1 MGFFSGI
8 KKLGKSIKHTAKKVG
23 KGIHKGI
30 KWGKK
35 QLSKAKSIP
44 VVGDA
49 IRAAEDFT
57 PLGQIEA
64 GIDAVDDVTQG
75 NLKGA
80 LHNASRAGIPG
91 VSQAESAVDSA
102 QRFRRGDIQGGIR
115 SASQATA

>member
-64 GIDAVDDVTQG
+64 GIDGIDDLTQG

-80 LHNASRAGIPG
+80 LHNAARAGVPEVG
-91 VSQAESAVDSA
+91 RVESAVDSA
-102 QRFRRGDIQGGIR
+102 KRFRKGDIQGGVR
-115 SASQATA
+115 SASQAAA